1 MSAVEV
7 SSRVPRQVTLATRQ
21 AFPDAAL
28 ALRIMH
34 PIERLRYVARSSGAP
49 QEVLVRETAGALAA
63 LGFDPPGLVTACRR
77 ILDRHPL
84 SAPLWW
90 LSARV
95 LTSNDP
101 NTEAWNAADDI
112 TADDTADVLGYAIP
126 DDAVVCVLGWPDLIG
141 DALPRRGDVQALVV
155 DALGEGSGLVRRLLH
170 ADVEAEDVA
179 MAGLGAAVAD
189 ADLLLLEASAIGPDG
204 CIAVAGSRAA
214 AATARHANVP
224 VWLVG
229 GVGRLLPARMWNALA
244 GRLDAM
250 GEPWELD
257 DELVPLDLVD
267 RIVMPSGVLEIEDA
281 LKHTDCP
288 IAPEL
293 FKSVDP
299 L

>member
-1 MSAVEV
+1 M
-7 SSRVPRQVTLATRQ
+7 
-21 AFPDAAL
+21 
-28 ALRIMH
+28 
-34 PIERLRYVARSSGAP
+34 
-49 QEVLVRETAGALAA
+49 RETAGALAA

-90 LSARV
+90 LCARV
-95 LTSNDP
+95 LTANDP
-101 NTEAWNAADDI
+101 NGEAWNAADEI

-126 DDAVVCVLGWPDLIG
+126 DDSVVCVIGWPDVIG
-141 DALPRRGDVQALVV
+141 DALPRRGDVQVLVI

-170 ADVEAEDVA
+170 ADVDADDVP
-179 MAGLGAAVAD
+179 MSGLGAAASD
-189 ADLLLLEASAIGPDG
+189 ADLLLLEASAIGPSG
-204 CIAVAGSRAA
+204 FVAVAGSRAA
-214 AATARHANVP
+214 AASAKHAGVP

-229 GVGRLLPARMWNALA
+229 GVGRLLPRRMWDALVV
-244 GRLDAM
+244 RLESM

-267 RIVMPSGVLEIEDA
+267 RISMPTGVLEVSEA
-281 LKHTDCP
+281 LKHVDCP

>member
-1 MSAVEV
+1 
-7 SSRVPRQVTLATRQ
+7 
-21 AFPDAAL
+21 
-28 ALRIMH
+28 MH
-34 PIERLRYVARSSGAP
+34 PIERLRYVARSSGAS

-84 SAPLWW
+84 SGPLWW

-95 LTSNDP
+95 LTSNDA
-101 NTEAWNAADDI
+101 NNEAWNAADEI
-112 TADDTADVLGYAIP
+112 TADDTGDVLGYHIP
-126 DDAVVCVLGWPDLIG
+126 DDSVVCVLGWPDVIG
-141 DALPRRGDVQALVV
+141 DALPRRGDVSVLVV

-170 ADVEAEDVA
+170 ADVDADDVPVS
-179 MAGLGAAVAD
+179 GLGAAVTD
-189 ADLLLLEASAIGPDG
+189 STLVLLEASAIGPSG
-204 CIAVAGSRAA
+204 FIGVSGSRAA
-214 AATARHANVP
+214 AATAKHAGVP

-229 GVGRLLPARMWNALA
+229 GVGRLLPKRMWEALV
-244 GRLDAM
+244 GRLELM

-257 DELVPLDLVD
+257 DELVPIDLVD
-267 RIVMPSGVLEIEDA
+267 RIAMPTGILPVDEA
-281 LKHTDCP
+281 FKFTDCP